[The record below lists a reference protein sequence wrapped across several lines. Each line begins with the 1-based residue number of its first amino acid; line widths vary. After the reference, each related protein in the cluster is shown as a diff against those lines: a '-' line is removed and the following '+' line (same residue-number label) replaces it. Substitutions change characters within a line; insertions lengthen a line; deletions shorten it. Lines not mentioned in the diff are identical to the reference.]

1 MIAACCIPIYLDSVR
16 HNIWPYYAVTSAKLC
31 HWEGGIRNVSV
42 PSQSTTSHIK
52 CLMPDALTYRWIL
65 VSAYNPF
72 VNQAILAMR
81 GVCCMFCCL
90 LPGFA
95 TGEKGIFE
103 NIKGNLQTTK
113 KIVVICRFL
122 STPFSFLS
130 FYCACVYIFL
140 FFLSLVGVTLLL
152 NYCSFLSL

>member
-1 MIAACCIPIYLDSVR
+1 
-16 HNIWPYYAVTSAKLC
+16 
-31 HWEGGIRNVSV
+31 
-42 PSQSTTSHIK
+42 
-52 CLMPDALTYRWIL
+52 MPDALTYRWIL

-95 TGEKGIFE
+95 TGEKGIFK

-152 NYCSFLSL
+152 NYCSFLSLQLSQVDCKSKEDQAELFPSLNPKGTKCRFSITNILATAFNPFPLQVFLP